1 MDDILVLDNGGGF
14 VKAGIV
20 GTHDDPIVV
29 PNCLAR
35 PRGSKKWI
43 IADQLE
49 KCDEIQGISLRRPF
63 DRGYLVHCDAEKEV
77 WDRVFK
83 ALVKVRP
90 PETALF
96 LVEPPFTLG
105 SIRKNTDELVF
116 EEFGFQSLFVSHA
129 APLVHLYEANR
140 RPKSRLALGNCSL
153 VVDCGFSFT
162 HAVPIVQGF
171 PVYHGIKRINLGG
184 KALTNYLKELVS
196 YRAWNVMDETYIME
210 DVKHSLCFC
219 SKNVLGD
226 LDVARKKGRENYIRC
241 QYVLPDGVKNKRGFV
256 KDPAAA
262 AAYFSKQGG
271 EKQGEEKEE
280 AQAPM
285 DVDAAVDEAAEA
297 SDPNRRN
304 AIPVGDDQEL
314 TLTNERFMVP
324 EMLFQPADLGMEEA
338 GLSECIVRAIN
349 SCHPDL
355 HPLLYSK
362 YISLRFEV
370 LFNRVFYSIILTGGC
385 VQFPF
390 FKEKLES
397 ELRPLVPDE
406 YNLNIQLTD
415 SPIKAPWYG
424 GALLAS
430 SPEFQGCSVT
440 KKQYEEEGSHR
451 CRWRFLQ

>member
-83 ALVKVRP
+83 ALVKIRP

-96 LVEPPFTLG
+96 LVEPPFTL
-105 SIRKNTDELVF
+105 SAIRKNTDELVF

-271 EKQGEEKEE
+271 EQQGEEKEE

-304 AIPVGDDQEL
+304 AIPVADDQEL

-355 HPLLYSK
+355 HPLLYS
-362 YISLRFEV
+362 
-370 LFNRVFYSIILTGGC
+370 NIILTGGC